1 MRTTRRRAERGMS
14 LAEVL
19 VGATLSLIAV
29 AGVYGFHVAQTQA
42 LAAQRAYAES
52 QDVTR
57 TVMDLLARELRM
69 ATYDPSG
76 VAITTSPP
84 GTCPGVKQGIV
95 LAKLDQIQ
103 FVQDLNGDGD
113 LSDEAEDVYYY
124 ALGGELRRV
133 DGGGSALVLTENL
146 DTAGFLLRYFD
157 NSNPPVELVPSGSP
171 PALTA
176 AQRDCV
182 AKVQITV
189 RASVENPNPRSDEPL
204 ESLAQAEVAIRNR
217 SLVNF

>member
-113 LSDEAEDVYYY
+113 LSDEAEEVYYY